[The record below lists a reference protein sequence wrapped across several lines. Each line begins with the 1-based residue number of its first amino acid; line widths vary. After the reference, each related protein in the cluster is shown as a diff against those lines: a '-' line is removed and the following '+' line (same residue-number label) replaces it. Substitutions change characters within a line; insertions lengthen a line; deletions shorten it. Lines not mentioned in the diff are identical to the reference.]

1 MTSVVSS
8 FKQIRADSSHFI
20 AMAAATRVYTAASVA
35 TVVTAGTGALLLPG
49 GTTTFAAGTL
59 FKDMGKTV
67 IATLT
72 SGLTLTLRRVQLVD
86 STSPGTNGITGS
98 ASTPSADGDFNVFY
112 VLLGVNGAGVA
123 SGDASYQPSTVAKY
137 GV

>member
-20 AMAAATRVYTAASVA
+20 AIAAGTRVYTAASVA
-35 TVVTAGTGALLLPG
+35 TLVSTGSGDLTPVTKGV
-49 GTTTFAAGTL
+49 GTL

-72 SGLTLTLRRVQLVD
+72 SGLTLTFRRVQLVD

-112 VLLGVNGAGVA
+112 VLLGLNGAGTA
-123 SGDASYQPSTVAKY
+123 SLPTGAASYQPSTVAKY

>member
-8 FKQIRADSSHFI
+8 FRQISADSSHFI
-20 AMAAATRVYTAASVA
+20 AIAAATRVYTAASVA
-35 TVVTAGTGALLLPG
+35 TVVTTGTGALALPG
-49 GTTTFAAGTL
+49 GTTTYAAGTL

-67 IATLT
+67 VAVLT

-86 STSPGTNGITGS
+86 PTSPATNGITGS
-98 ASTPSADGDFNVFY
+98 SSTPSADGDFNVFY
-112 VLLGVNGAGVA
+112 VLLGVNGAGPA
-123 SGDASYQPSTVAKY
+123 SGAASYQPSTVAKY